1 MKIIG
6 QAVALLLLVF
16 LSGIAHAAV
25 ATPPDPLNKANC
37 VASPWTDAS
46 GNTITVDQK
55 FGDGASAVTRC
66 LAKPKGTRVVYQFNK
81 FCEDVACTKVYAV
94 GNILNHIRDLEV
106 THGVPSGEYQMVV
119 IVHSGGWKAIL
130 DPAKGHPN
138 AADNVFAD
146 QIKAL
151 VAKPGVKVMFC
162 QNTANSN
169 KVQLSQMIDGVGFV
183 TSGVSALTDLQ
194 RIGYRYIQ
202 P

>member
-1 MKIIG
+1 MKMLG
-6 QAVALLLLVF
+6 QVVALLLFVT
-16 LSGIAHAAV
+16 LSGLVHAV
-25 ATPPDPLNKANC
+25 TPPDPLNKANC

-55 FGDGASAVTRC
+55 FGDGAAAVTRC

-81 FCEDVACTKVYAV
+81 FCEDAACTKVYAV
-94 GNILNHIRDLEV
+94 GNILNHVRDLEV
-106 THGVPSGEYQMVV
+106 THGVPAGEYQMMV

-130 DPAKGHPN
+130 DPAKAHPN

-151 VAKPGVKVMFC
+151 IATPGVKVMFC

-169 KVQLSQMIDGVGFV
+169 KVRLSHMIDGVGFV
-183 TSGVSALTDLQ
+183 TSGVSALADLQ
-194 RIGYRYIQ
+194 RVGYRYVQ